1 MKENKL
7 KYGRGDEILSIAPSP
22 AWKYHWNKRRL
33 GEHSIPVGG
42 FDRKTGAL
50 WDGFR
55 RVEGKPLNVL
65 LEEHAKSVEAYTDA
79 VLSEDNSFA
88 CAELARTYDPRWELD
103 ICSVEKSFAE
113 AGKWYLL
120 GARLGSLECRRTL
133 LAYPRLYNP
142 NGEEF

>member
-1 MKENKL
+1 MKEKKL
-7 KYGRGDEILSIAPSP
+7 KYGEGDAILAIAHSP

-33 GEHSIPVGG
+33 GTHRIRVGG
-42 FDRKTGAL
+42 FDKKTGAL

-55 RVEGKPLNVL
+55 EVEGTPLDEL
-65 LEEHAKSVEAYTDA
+65 LREHAKSVEIYTDA
-79 VLSEDNSFA
+79 VLSEDNFIA

-103 ICSVEKSFAE
+103 ICSVEKSYAE

-120 GARLGSLECRRTL
+120 GARLGSSTCRRIL
-133 LAYPRLYNP
+133 VDYPELYNP